1 MLVRD
6 FQLLTRKTVS
16 APGSSKKVNVV
27 ASIGLAVGG
36 VFGMAGTFIPSE
48 NLRNFAWAIDGLAL
62 IAATTLLALKF
73 FRKGNDTIAAGFLIF
88 AIGESV
94 MLSGMGAGLAGSAP
108 AFAAG
113 TSLWAT
119 ALVLILYPRDFPFWV
134 RLVGWLAA
142 LLFFTAAAEIY
153 SGQPLTPL
161 SSPLPG
167 LGYPFL
173 VATFAGWIYT
183 LLREKQ

>member
-1 MLVRD
+1 
-6 FQLLTRKTVS
+6 LTNRERINKSNLIAS
-16 APGSSKKVNVV
+16 A
-27 ASIGLAVGG
+27 GLAIGG
-36 VFGMAGTFIPSE
+36 IFGLAGTFVGEE
-48 NLRNFAWAIDGLAL
+48 NLRNFAWAVDGLAL
-62 IAATTLLALKF
+62 IVSTILLALKF

-94 MLSGMGAGLAGSAP
+94 MLSGMGAGLAGSVP

-113 TSLWAT
+113 VSLWAT

-134 RLVGWLAA
+134 RLAGWLASLIFLA
-142 LLFFTAAAEIY
+142 TATEIY

-173 VATFAGWIYT
+173 VATFAGWIWT